1 MIIINYSNFIQT
13 AITSPTK
20 KNLRD
25 LVEISMQKNYNMIVI
40 NIEIITRSYMTM
52 LNKQYRGKNR
62 PTNIIS
68 LEYPSENKYL
78 TGDIFLCH
86 DVIKI
91 EAKFQQKKIL
101 DHYFHL
107 ILHGLL
113 HLQGFDHIKESDA
126 QEMESLEVLMLK
138 KMGIQNP
145 YLTNINRSK

>member
-13 AITSPTK
+13 TITSPTK

-25 LVEISMQKNYNMIVI
+25 LVEMSMQKNYNMIVV
-40 NIEIITRSYMTM
+40 NIEIITRSDMTK
-52 LNKQYRGKNR
+52 LNKKYRGKNR

-68 LEYPSENKYL
+68 LEYPPENSYL
-78 TGDIFLCH
+78 MGDIFLCH

-91 EAKFQQKKIL
+91 EAKAQQKKIL

-126 QEMESLEVLMLK
+126 QQMEYLEVHMLK
-138 KMGIQNP
+138 KLSIQDP
-145 YLTNINRSK
+145 YLTNSNRSK